1 MKTYLETIVRNG
13 KYFTVGENGAEFA
26 NIRKGDIIF
35 NHKQTEELFNN
46 GHVTSGG
53 GRAKVVGET
62 FASGTAYSSAHG
74 RFNYGSGGSNTYSSS
89 FNSSGSSS
97 YNSSPS
103 NNSTNTSNTNSDTSS
118 KAEETKETLDWIE
131 TELDRIKRNIDLV
144 DKTASSTYKNWSKRN
159 EALASE
165 LSQVSNE
172 LYVQQQAYDRYI
184 QQANSVGLSEDWASK
199 VRDGRID
206 IETITDSD
214 LKDKISDYKTW

>member
-26 NIRKGDIIF
+26 NIHKGDIIF
-35 NHKQTEELFNN
+35 NHKQTEELLNN

-53 GRAKVVGET
+53 GRAKVVGEA

-89 FNSSGSSS
+89 SNSSAPSS

-103 NNSTNTSNTNSDTSS
+103 NNNTNTSNTNSDTSS

-172 LYVQQQAYDRYI
+172 LNVQQQAYDRYI

-214 LKDKISDYKTW
+214 LKNKISDYKTW